1 MIMKTWKNIMRRLL
15 IVFDDIIADMESNKN
30 IKPIVT
36 E

>member
-30 IKPIVT
+30 IKSIVT